1 LNFKKKYK
9 SLLKQGK
16 KVATLRI
23 GSKNYK
29 KDEVVKIVAGG
40 EYLGKA
46 RIIEVRQIPW
56 KEINRRDVMMEG
68 MKRKKDLEKELK
80 AIYGKFGKNKVFT
93 QIVFEMIGDKNGGG
107 EV

>member
-1 LNFKKKYK
+1 MLE
-9 SLLKQGK
+9 QGK
-16 KVATLRI
+16 KIATLRV

-40 EYLGKA
+40 EYIGKA

-56 KEINRRDVMMEG
+56 KEINKRDVLMEG

-93 QIVFEMIGDKNGGG
+93 QIVFEMIGDKNEGGK
-107 EV
+107 V